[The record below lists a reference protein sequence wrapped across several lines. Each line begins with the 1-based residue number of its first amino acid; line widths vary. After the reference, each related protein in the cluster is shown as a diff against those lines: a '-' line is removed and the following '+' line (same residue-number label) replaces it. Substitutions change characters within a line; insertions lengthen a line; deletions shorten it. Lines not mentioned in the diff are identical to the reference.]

1 MFREILN
8 KQMKDERERREA
20 IERKYQM
27 TDNEEE
33 ETGRAYSVSI
43 ELRGKLNSAVVI
55 VTPIRNPEGATIDH
69 DAEFLEVSK
78 EFIMC
83 DHHYDELKRLAI
95 DLWQEDHPD
104 E

>member
-1 MFREILN
+1 LN

-55 VTPIRNPEGATIDH
+55 VTPIRNLEGATIDH